1 VSGTPPA
8 ETPYKGLVPY
18 TEEDA
23 PFFFGRES
31 EREIITANL
40 MASRLTLF
48 YGKSGVGKSSVLNA
62 GIAHDLRV
70 EAVRNLAEH
79 NTPDFIVVVFNRW
92 RDDPV
97 AELLNSV
104 RDAVARVLP
113 ERRLPDPS
121 PSLVETLA
129 AWTQLI
135 DACLLIVLDQFEE
148 YFLYHAHEEGEG
160 TFAAEFPRVVK
171 RRDLRVSFLLSI
183 REDALALL
191 DRFKGRIPN
200 LFDNYLRIS
209 HLDRESARAAI
220 VKPIEEYN
228 RRHGNGSRVAVEP
241 ELVEA
246 VLEQIRA
253 GDVVIGDAG
262 RGVVVQGNDAL
273 HIETPYLQLVMTRLW
288 EEERRA
294 GSNVLRLETLNR
306 LGGAKRIIQTHLDAT
321 MSRLPPGE
329 REIASR
335 VFSHLVTPSGTKISH
350 SLPDLAYF
358 TGIKEAQLVPVLEK
372 LTNMRG
378 IIRQV
383 APPPDRP
390 DDRRFEIFHDVL
402 AGAILDWQAR
412 RRLQRERRR
421 VKRLR
426 VGIAFLVL
434 VVAAFI
440 VVAFR
445 LREAQLTD
453 RANSLAQSAFLQ
465 RGEDPE
471 LAILLAVKAVDLKR
485 TDEGREKLRGVL
497 ASPMRAIIRAHD
509 SSVRYAAFSPDGK
522 YIATSSED
530 RSASVWKADSW
541 AFPYAKLRHPNT
553 VFSVSFSPDGRQ
565 VVTAC
570 KDGVVRVWQYG
581 ESGAAPAE
589 LKGHTKAVR
598 QATYSPDGNLIA
610 SAAEDKTARLWQ
622 RVGDAWEP
630 LAVLTGHGDYVQ
642 TAVFSPDGKVLLTA
656 SRDETVRLWGEAG
669 GRWQELHQLRGH
681 NAVVRCAAF
690 SPDGALIATSGED
703 NTVKIWRP
711 ENGRWEVSKTLEEHG
726 SYVHWVSFSPDGKLL
741 ATSSRD
747 KKALIQE
754 VGTWKRKTALLGHTD
769 EVHTVAF
776 SPDGQFV
783 VTASDDMTARLWRA
797 SPDAPAPDTPLDA
810 LLGMA
815 RSRITR
821 DFTPRE
827 SEVYLLET
835 QPPEAGARK

>member
-1 VSGTPPA
+1 MSGSSPA
-8 ETPYKGLVPY
+8 EAPYKGLVPY

-62 GIAHDLRV
+62 GIAHDLRMD
-70 EAVRNLAEH
+70 AVRNLAEH
-79 NTPDFIVVVFNRW
+79 NTPEFIVVIFNRW

-104 RDAVARVLP
+104 REAAARVLP
-113 ERRLPDPS
+113 DCRLPGPS
-121 PSLVETLA
+121 PSLVETLG
-129 AWTQLI
+129 AWTEMVN
-135 DACLLIVLDQFEE
+135 AGLLIVLDQFEE

-160 TFAAEFPRVVK
+160 TFNVEFPRAVN
-171 RRDLRVSFLLSI
+171 RRDLRVSFLISI

-209 HLDRESARAAI
+209 HLDREAARAAI

-228 RRHGNGSRVAVEP
+228 RRHGNGSRMSIEP

-262 RGVVVQGNDAL
+262 RGVVVQSSDAL
-273 HIETPYLQLVMTRLW
+273 YIETPYLQLVMTRLW

-294 GSNVLRLETLNR
+294 GSNTLRVETLNR
-306 LGGAKRIIQTHLDAT
+306 LGGAKRIIQRHLDET
-321 MSRLPPGE
+321 MSRMTPGE
-329 REIASR
+329 REVASR

-358 TGIKEAQLVPVLEK
+358 TGIKEAQLLPVLEK

-412 RRLQRERRR
+412 RRLRRERRR

-426 VGIAFLVL
+426 VGMAVLGVLIVVL
-434 VVAAFI
+434 VVVAAKW
-440 VVAFR
+440 
-445 LREAQLTD
+445 REEQLTN
-453 RANSLAQSAFLQ
+453 RANSLARSAYLQ

-485 TDEGREKLRGVL
+485 TIEGQQKLREVL
-497 ASPMRAIIRAHD
+497 ASPMRAVVRAHD
-509 SSVRYAAFSPDGK
+509 SSVRYAVFSPDGK
-522 YIATSSED
+522 FIATASED
-530 RSASVWKADSW
+530 KTASVWKATSSV
-541 AFPYAKLRHPNT
+541 APFAVLPHPHT
-553 VFSVSFSPDGRQ
+553 VYSASFSPDGRQ

-570 KDGVVRVWQYG
+570 KDGVVRVWSY
-581 ESGAAPAE
+581 ERPEAPPAE
-589 LKGHTKAVR
+589 LRGHTKAVR
-598 QATYSPDGNLIA
+598 QATYSPDGRLIA
-610 SAAEDKTARLWQ
+610 SAGEDKTARIWQ
-622 RVGDAWEP
+622 EVGGRWESV
-630 LAVLTGHGDYVQ
+630 AVLAGHGDYVQ

-656 SRDETVRLWGEAG
+656 SRDGTVRLWGAAG
-669 GRWQELHQLRGH
+669 GRWEEIQQLRGH
-681 NAVVRCAAF
+681 QEVVRCADF
-690 SPDGALIATSGED
+690 SPDGTLIATSSED
-703 NTVKIWRP
+703 NTAKIWRF
-711 ENGRWEVSKTLEEHG
+711 ENGRWEVAKTLEDHD
-726 SYVHWVSFSPDGKLL
+726 SHVHWVGFSPDGRLL
-741 ATSSRD
+741 ATASRD
-747 KKALIQE
+747 KKALVWE
-754 VGTWKRKTALLGHTD
+754 VGTWKRKATLLGHKD
-769 EVHTVAF
+769 EVHTAAF
-776 SPDGQFV
+776 SPDSQLV
-783 VTASDDMTARLWRA
+783 VTASDDLTARVWRA
-797 SPDAPAPDTPLDA
+797 SPDAPRPEMSTDE
-810 LLGMA
+810 LLEMA

-821 DFTPRE
+821 DFTSRE
-827 SEVYLLET
+827 SQVYLLES
-835 QPPEAGARK
+835 QSR